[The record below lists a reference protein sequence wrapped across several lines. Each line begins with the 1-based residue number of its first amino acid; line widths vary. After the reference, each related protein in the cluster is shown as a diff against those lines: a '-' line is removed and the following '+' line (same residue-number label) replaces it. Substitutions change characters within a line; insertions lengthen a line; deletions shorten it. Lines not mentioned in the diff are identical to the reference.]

1 MYCAAVLCTIQQYH
15 ALYNSI
21 GFWTNVHTWGY
32 NTTMW
37 NTVRGG
43 GGVVI
48 DIQRACHDFTRTLVS
63 LTQIYLLYTRISDH
77 RFIATTF
84 IGHTISYQYNLF
96 YYAHFCPLFNS
107 SLFFISYLYIIY
119 FIIGLYRPKPTH
131 RPSAHV
137 GLFFGLSWLN

>member
-1 MYCAAVLCTIQQYH
+1 MYCAAVSCTVQQYH
-15 ALYNSI
+15 ALHSSI

-37 NTVRGG
+37 ISLKHSKREG

-48 DIQRACHDFTRTLVS
+48 DIQRACHDVTRTLVS
-63 LTQIYLLYTRISDH
+63 LTQIYLLYKRISDH
-77 RFIATTF
+77 RFIATAF

-107 SLFFISYLYIIY
+107 SLFFIRFLYIS
-119 FIIGLYRPKPTH
+119 FIIGLYRIQY

-137 GLFFGLSWLN
+137 GLFSYLLI